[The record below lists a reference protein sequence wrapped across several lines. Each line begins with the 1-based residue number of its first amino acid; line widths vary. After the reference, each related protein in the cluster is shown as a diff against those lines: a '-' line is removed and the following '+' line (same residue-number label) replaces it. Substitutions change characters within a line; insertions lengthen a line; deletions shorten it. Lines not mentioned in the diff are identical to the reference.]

1 MPKDRALRILDKKG
15 VDKIIFGSDSPWNA
29 PSWDI
34 GMIKTMNLNKDE
46 EEKIFYKNA
55 LELLSK

>member
-1 MPKDRALRILDKKG
+1 

-34 GMIKTMNLNKDE
+34 GMIKTMELSLDE
-46 EEKIFYKNA
+46 EDKIFYKNA
-55 LELLSK
+55 EKILSL